1 MTLVNHETGQIVV
14 SYGEV
19 RASVEKARASG
30 QTFFEQ
36 IVWQIENQTWA
47 VLGYAD
53 WDEMRD
59 TEYGDIGV
67 VVPRA
72 DRPEIVSRL
81 RRTGMTQQD
90 IAETVGVDPATVS
103 RDLANASS
111 DAAPLTIVNSR
122 GQERPTSYSKPV
134 DRTAVNATAAVL
146 EFPDL
151 AYYVEQGRDRDV
163 VNMADDLRRFRE
175 RGELDMRLDN
185 LRRSICVDRAERDGT
200 YRPGTTAVMNE
211 AGEYEMRPLPTA
223 ESVTPTCPTCG
234 QTIRSQR

>member
-1 MTLVNHETGQIVV
+1 MTIINHSTGEVTV

-19 RASVEKARASG
+19 KQSITIARESG
-30 QTFFEQ
+30 AKFFEQ
-36 IVWQIENQTWA
+36 IVWQIENEAWS

-59 TEYGDIGV
+59 AEYGEIGV

-81 RRTGMTQQD
+81 RRVGMKQKD
-90 IAETVGVDPATVS
+90 IAETLGVSQPTVAA
-103 RDLANASS
+103 DLNISS
-111 DAAPLTIVNSR
+111 DIERPVVVTNSR
-122 GQERPTSYSKPV
+122 GQERPTSYAKPV
-134 DRTAVNATAAVL
+134 DRVAVDATAAVI

-151 AYYVEQGRDRDV
+151 AYYVSLGRERDV
-163 VNMADDLRRFRE
+163 VNMADDLRRFRD

-211 AGEYEMRPLPTA
+211 SGEYEMRPMPPA
-223 ESVTPTCPTCG
+223 DAAAPICPTCG
-234 QTIRSQR
+234 QDIRSDR